1 MDSFFAQPFSL
12 GPVSIPNR
20 VLLSPLAGVSDVPF
34 RRICQEMGA
43 GITYIEMLSAVAFH
57 HRNPRNIVVMS
68 RHASEPRLGV
78 QLTGPSAEV
87 VARAANLLEQ
97 FPVETVDL
105 NMGCPVRKI
114 VGKGG
119 GSAILKEPDR
129 VEETVRQTVAASSRP
144 VTAKIRVGY
153 TPDTVNVEEIAT
165 RIARAGA
172 VMLTIHG
179 RTREDSYAK
188 PVDYAAIRRGVQAAK
203 AVNPGIV
210 VTGNGDI
217 FDTASARRMV
227 AETGCDAVL
236 ISRGSLGNPW
246 LFRQLL
252 SGDETEPDL
261 AEWRAVLDRHLQYH
275 RDHYGDD
282 ILSASR
288 FRKHLLWYVGGFP
301 ASRAVRLQLSTV
313 PSLASVKQIL
323 DDYCASLPPTLPRFS
338 NSHRSSRRVA
348 EEFDPKY
355 DMDRELDR
363 AEAE

>member
-1 MDSFFAQPFSL
+1 MDPFFSQPLAL
-12 GPVSIPNR
+12 GPFTVPNR

-43 GITYIEMLSAVAFH
+43 GLTYIEMLSAVAFH

-68 RHASEPRLGV
+68 RHADEPRLGV

-87 VARAANLLEQ
+87 VARAVALLED

-144 VTAKIRVGY
+144 VTAKIRLGY
-153 TPDTVNVEEIAT
+153 TRDSINVQDISA
-165 RIARAGA
+165 RIAGAGA

-179 RTREDSYAK
+179 RTREDSYAV
-188 PVDYAAIRRGVQAAK
+188 PADYPAIRRGVEAAR
-203 AVNPGIV
+203 AVNPRIV

-217 FDTASARRMV
+217 FDPADARRMV
-227 AETGCDAVL
+227 TETGCDAVL

-246 LFRQLL
+246 LFRQILT
-252 SGDETEPDL
+252 GDDAEPSL
-261 AEWRAVLDRHLQYH
+261 AEWRAVVDRHLRYH
-275 RDHYGDD
+275 REHYGDD
-282 ILSASR
+282 LLSASR

-313 PSLASVKQIL
+313 PSLVEASAIL
-323 DDYCASLPPTLPRFS
+323 DAYCAELPPGLPRFTH
-338 NSHRSSRRVA
+338 SHRLTRRGEA
-348 EEFDPKY
+348 FDPKY
-355 DMDRELDR
+355 DMDRDLDR
-363 AEAE
+363 AVAE